1 MSITMNKGRK
11 STSNETS
18 TVKVG
23 DHAPEFELKS
33 HLGTTV
39 KLADLKGKNVALVF
53 YPFAFTAV

>member
-1 MSITMNKGRK
+1 MAITKGRL
-11 STSNETS
+11 STARETP

-23 DHAPEFELKS
+23 DVAPDFELSS

-39 KLADLKGKNVALVF
+39 KLSDLKGKNVAVVF